1 MRGKRA
7 RNSLGNQ
14 AANPADFRFHCNEAP
29 AVSPFALLP
38 PPGVR
43 FPAPFAGWPGPRA
56 AWIKRRAASLGPPT
70 HGPGWRAR
78 WPSPDVQ
85 ALSVSFEWPPLRG
98 PQLQPPVVCLGSG
111 ILQTTPTE
119 RRAAGGDRPRSGGS
133 VKLRRIA
140 RRTALPA
147 CFAPASRAH
156 CAEMREWIRAWTE
169 AVETFVLEVI
179 FEQRRGTWAAM
190 VRAALFAFSKIFQ
203 VAVKVRRFL
212 YNRRLLRDSTLG
224 VQVIAIGNL
233 TVGGTGKT
241 PVVEK
246 FARELQ
252 NQGRT
257 VAILSRGYR
266 SKPPPLTR
274 RMWNKLLLRDDT
286 TPPRVVSDGKSLLLD
301 SETAGDEPY
310 MLASNLKDV
319 VVLVDKDRVKSG
331 RYAIEKFGCDTL
343 LLDDGFQYWKLAGRR
358 RDIVLIDFQQP
369 FGNEHLLP
377 RGTLREPP
385 SHLSRASTIFITK
398 SDGATAEL
406 RARIGKYN
414 PSASIIECVHHPLYF
429 EDVFTGEQCG
439 LDLIKGRK
447 VASLSGIAQPESFE
461 KSLVK
466 QGAELVYSKRFADH
480 HRFTQQEV
488 LNAVNRSKKRQA
500 TAIITTQKD
509 AVRFPKI
516 DRRDLP
522 IYFMRVEIKILSGAK
537 DFNDCVRQICFR

>member
-1 MRGKRA
+1 
-7 RNSLGNQ
+7 
-14 AANPADFRFHCNEAP
+14 
-29 AVSPFALLP
+29 
-38 PPGVR
+38 
-43 FPAPFAGWPGPRA
+43 
-56 AWIKRRAASLGPPT
+56 
-70 HGPGWRAR
+70 
-78 WPSPDVQ
+78 
-85 ALSVSFEWPPLRG
+85 
-98 PQLQPPVVCLGSG
+98 
-111 ILQTTPTE
+111 
-119 RRAAGGDRPRSGGS
+119 
-133 VKLRRIA
+133 
-140 RRTALPA
+140 
-147 CFAPASRAH
+147 
-156 CAEMREWIRAWTE
+156 MRESLRIWTE
-169 AVETFVLEVI
+169 NFETFVLEVI
-179 FEQRRGTWAAM
+179 LEERGGK
-190 VRAALFAFSKIFQ
+190 RAAIVRFLLSALSKVFA
-203 VAVKVRRFL
+203 VAVKIRRFL
-212 YNRRLLRDSTLG
+212 YNVRLLRDSTLG

-246 FARELQ
+246 FARELH

-274 RMWNKLLLRDDT
+274 RLWNKLLLRDDT

-343 LLDDGFQYWKLAGRR
+343 LLDDGFQYWRLAGRR
-358 RDIVLIDFQQP
+358 RDIVLIDCQQP

-398 SDGATAEL
+398 SDGDTARL
-406 RARIGKYN
+406 RARIGKHN
-414 PSASIIECVHHPLYF
+414 PGAGIIECIHHPLYF
-429 EDVFTGEQCG
+429 EDVFTGEQHG
-439 LDLIKGRK
+439 LELLKGRRI
-447 VASLSGIAQPESFE
+447 ASLSGIAQPESFE
-461 KSLVK
+461 QSLIK
-466 QGAELVYSKRFADH
+466 LGSELVYSKRFADH

-488 LNAVNRSKKRQA
+488 INVINRSKKRQA
-500 TAIITTQKD
+500 SAILTTQKD

-522 IYFMRVEIKILSGAK
+522 IYFMRVEIKILSGAM